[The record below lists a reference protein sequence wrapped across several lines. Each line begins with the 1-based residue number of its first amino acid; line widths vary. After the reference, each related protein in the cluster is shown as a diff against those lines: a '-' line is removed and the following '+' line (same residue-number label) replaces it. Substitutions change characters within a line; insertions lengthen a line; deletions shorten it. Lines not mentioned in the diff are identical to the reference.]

1 MNPLFVIQQE
11 LVEEIQKIPVIKNA
25 IGDAGAIPVHLWRGS
40 NLTNELEAALK
51 QVGFGIVVKAK
62 GFNQIRL
69 DHWAGSIQVGMQIND
84 HFTHGGWGK
93 DVSGMDVAWEI
104 ARFMEKWRQS
114 GSTTPFTNV
123 SAQVQ
128 ESQQKHIENILIT
141 ARVEW
146 TMQPNQ

>member
-1 MNPLFVIQQE
+1 MNPLHVIQQE

-25 IGDAGAIPVHLWRGS
+25 IGDAGAIPVHMWRGS

-51 QVGFGIVVKAK
+51 RIGFGIVVKAT
-62 GFNQIRL
+62 GFSQLRL
-69 DHWAGSIQVGMQIND
+69 DHWQGNILIEMQAND
-84 HFTHGGWGK
+84 QFNHGGWGK
-93 DVSGMDVAWEI
+93 DVSAMDVAWEI
-104 ARFMEKWRQS
+104 SRTMAKWRQS

-123 SAQVQ
+123 AALVQ
-128 ESQQKHIENILIT
+128 ESQQKHIEKIFIT